1 MGVAVGHFI
10 WRIAPDH
17 TALVIAGTGLEGT
30 PGDGQQ
36 ALAADLGAPAGL
48 ALDRQDRLYVADPGN
63 HVVMRIEAD
72 GRLTRIAG
80 TGEPG
85 AGSDGGAAH
94 ATALN

>member
-17 TALVIAGTGLEGT
+17 TALVIAGTGLQGT

-48 ALDRQDRLYVADPGN
+48 RWTV
-63 HVVMRIEAD
+63 
-72 GRLTRIAG
+72 RIASMSPTPAITWSCG
-80 TGEPG
+80 SRRM
-85 AGSDGGAAH
+85 AG
-94 ATALN
+94 